1 MAGFSFRSNT
11 TMHMFILDEKFVNF
25 ICRYTQHVDI
35 RLIYPHRITGTQSP
49 IFFSFFKHV
58 CMLLPALSMQSK
70 TLSVIVCALWFMF
83 LPMLFFFAN
92 NPETLRYGVDL
103 CTTRQHWESPGNLHV
118 IVL

>member
-11 TMHMFILDEKFVNF
+11 TMHMFILDEKFINF
-25 ICRYTQHVDI
+25 IFSYTQHVDI

-49 IFFSFFKHV
+49 IFFSFFKYV

-70 TLSVIVCALWFMF
+70 NFVCNCMCTVVYVLANVV
-83 LPMLFFFAN
+83 FFAN

>member
-11 TMHMFILDEKFVNF
+11 TMHMFILDEKFINF
-25 ICRYTQHVDI
+25 ICSYTQHVDI

-49 IFFSFFKHV
+49 IFVSFFKHV

-83 LPMLFFFAN
+83 LPMLFFLLTIRKRSVMELTCAQPDN
-92 NPETLRYGVDL
+92 TGNPQVTYM
-103 CTTRQHWESPGNLHV
+103 
-118 IVL
+118 

>member
-11 TMHMFILDEKFVNF
+11 TMHMFILDEKFINF

-49 IFFSFFKHV
+49 IFSSFFKHV

-70 TLSVIVCALWFMF
+70 NFVCNCMCTVVYVLANVVFLLTIRKRSVMELTCAQ
-83 LPMLFFFAN
+83 PDN
-92 NPETLRYGVDL
+92 TGNPQVTYM
-103 CTTRQHWESPGNLHV
+103 
-118 IVL
+118 

>member
-11 TMHMFILDEKFVNF
+11 TMHMFILDEKFINF
-25 ICRYTQHVDI
+25 ICSYTQHVDI

-49 IFFSFFKHV
+49 IFVSFFKHA
-58 CMLLPALSMQSK
+58 CMLLLALSMQSK
-70 TLSVIVCALWFMF
+70 NFVIVCALLFMF
-83 LPMLFFFAN
+83 LPMLFFAN